1 MIDAVRDDMRTGGQE
16 KMPQRTTYL
25 NGIRPLLVGLLLL
38 AGWLSVQLWQAGAR
52 EQALFRISVTVSP
65 AESGG
70 YAASGSFGQSGQ
82 SSQSGEFSGEIL
94 KRMDSL
100 PGLRRRWAFYCADVE
115 IEIDRYHTAAEL
127 FGIELDEYPLTIV
140 KSAGEKQAGLRPT
153 LIVGEGFFDRLS
165 DEYENPISERQAKI
179 LKEQIA
185 SLAVR
190 LAVQDVAGVGESGGE
205 AGYVTGN
212 KGKDVFQDAEFLGIA
227 EGDGIYMDADRMNR
241 WLAQMGLPCE
251 IRRVELEIQGERNVQ
266 KAQQS
271 LEKAGFAV
279 LTAS

>member
-1 MIDAVRDDMRTGGQE
+1 
-16 KMPQRTTYL
+16 MPQRTTYL

-100 PGLRRRWAFYCADVE
+100 PGLRRRWALYCADVE

-165 DEYENPISERQAKI
+165 DEYGNPISERQAKI

-185 SLAVR
+185 FLAVR
-190 LAVQDVAGVGESGGE
+190 LALQGAAGATGISKGVEEKDVRAGGR
-205 AGYVTGN
+205 
-212 KGKDVFQDAEFLGIA
+212 GKDVFQDAEFLGVA
-227 EGDGIYMDADRMNR
+227 EGDGIYMDADRMCR

-266 KAQQS
+266 KAQES

>member
-1 MIDAVRDDMRTGGQE
+1 
-16 KMPQRTTYL
+16 MPQRTTYL

-38 AGWLSVQLWQAGAR
+38 TGWLSVQLWQAGAR

-82 SSQSGEFSGEIL
+82 SSQSGQSGEFSGEIL

-100 PGLRRRWAFYCADVE
+100 PGLRRRWALYCADVE

-140 KSAGEKQAGLRPT
+140 KSAGEKQAGLRPA

-165 DEYENPISERQAKI
+165 DEYGNPISERQAKI

-190 LAVQDVAGVGESGGE
+190 LAVQDAAGAMGISKGVVEKDARAGGR
-205 AGYVTGN
+205 
-212 KGKDVFQDAEFLGIA
+212 GKDAFQDAEFLGVT
-227 EGDGIYMDADRMNR
+227 EGDGVYMDADRMNR

-266 KAQQS
+266 KAQES